1 MRVKRRKEGIKEA
14 DNKKDRIIGIV
25 EKDKNTEFK
34 KNNIMIVIKKTT
46 AIVVMIK
53 IMITKLIIT
62 ITAT

>member
-25 EKDKNTEFK
+25 EKDKNAEFK
-34 KNNIMIVIKKTT
+34 KKNILIVIKKTT